1 MATTVMVA
9 PGPSPMTATTLLVNW
24 DAVGAIGEWFGAV
37 ATAAATGGA
46 LWFGYRGDRIR
57 LKVTATVDL
66 VIFSGA
72 APVAVVR
79 LAAVNNGP
87 RPATLTHAGAEL
99 DPGGGRVIIPPD
111 HERDLPRRL
120 DQGDHVVTEVHVLV
134 SEPMPPDVGIGPD
147 DGSRRSCCARV
158 ADTASPR
165 NRSGS
170 HPVAGE
176 ITHGNTGPRACSER
190 CAVIT
195 RASPS
200 VVVAPDI
207 SRGMTYW
214 PGEP

>member
-1 MATTVMVA
+1 MVA

-37 ATAAATGGA
+37 ATAAATGVA

-79 LAAVNNGP
+79 LAAANNGP

-99 DPGGGRVIIPPD
+99 APGGGRVIIPPD

-120 DQGDHVVTEVHVLV
+120 DQGDHAVTEVHVLV
-134 SEPMPPDVGIGPD
+134 SDAMQV
-147 DGSRRSCCARV
+147 
-158 ADTASPR
+158 TA
-165 NRSGS
+165 
-170 HPVAGE
+170 
-176 ITHGNTGPRACSER
+176 ER
-190 CAVIT
+190 GT
-195 RASPS
+195 S
-200 VVVAPDI
+200 VVLRGFFTDATGRRHWAKRRILAKMLHKDGGH
-207 SRGMTYW
+207 SRT
-214 PGEP
+214 PQP